1 MELYGYQQSLKDD
14 LDAAWHRGARHP
26 LVQLATGGGK
36 TVFAAK
42 LIEAATRAGRRVGTV
57 MHRNELI
64 DQWHDALTQTGINMR
79 DIGALVSGRHVLPS
93 LPAHLISVQ
102 TLSRR
107 LEDPGIDEPDL
118 LITDEAHHSAARGYQ
133 DIYRMWPNATRL
145 GLTATPARL
154 DGQGLY
160 PTYDTLVEG
169 PTVADLIAWGKTHDR
184 GGLSDYRIL
193 QIPVQDRDIPVSK
206 GDFRPGASEA
216 VASKPRVMARV
227 ATVWRKHAQDRR
239 TLVFAVSRRHGRLL
253 SASLSQAGAR
263 AAFLDGTAIGAE
275 RRTTLDAFREGHV
288 NTLVTVDL
296 LIEGFDVPAANC
308 AILARPTK
316 SVVIHLQQCGRVLR
330 RSPDGLDALI
340 LDCVGNTSE
349 LGGPASPRG
358 WTLFGGAQNTRVEGD
373 RRTAFDQGWAWAPP
387 QEVT

>member
-1 MELYGYQQSLKDD
+1 
-14 LDAAWHRGARHP
+14 
-26 LVQLATGGGK
+26 
-36 TVFAAK
+36 
-42 LIEAATRAGRRVGTV
+42 
-57 MHRNELI
+57 
-64 DQWHDALTQTGINMR
+64 
-79 DIGALVSGRHVLPS
+79 
-93 LPAHLISVQ
+93 
-102 TLSRR
+102 
-107 LEDPGIDEPDL
+107 
-118 LITDEAHHSAARGYQ
+118 
-133 DIYRMWPNATRL
+133 
-145 GLTATPARL
+145 
-154 DGQGLY
+154 
-160 PTYDTLVEG
+160 
-169 PTVADLIAWGKTHDR
+169 
-184 GGLSDYRIL
+184 
-193 QIPVQDRDIPVSK
+193 
-206 GDFRPGASEA
+206 
-216 VASKPRVMARV
+216 
-227 ATVWRKHAQDRR
+227 RR

-358 WTLFGGAQNTRVEGD
+358 WTLFGGAQKTKVQGD
-373 RRTAFDQGWAWAPP
+373 GRTTFEQGWGRPPPTEADIELVNVGRGDGAPDP
-387 QEVT
+387 KDDWRATVNKVRNSIERATQGSTSPNVQRMLDRLRG